1 MKTFVREFLSNAN
14 FQQAWIQVKKNKGC
28 AGSDGETIARFK
40 QNLESNLSDLR
51 NAIALGNYQP
61 APYQQILIPKDRG
74 KWRELKVPSVKDRIV
89 QQALLNVLSPII
101 EPTFLAC
108 SFAYRPNISYIQ
120 AVEKIAD
127 WRDLGYQWV
136 LDADIKQYFDEI
148 DRDRLLRELRKY
160 IVHPGI
166 LCLIKAWIT
175 NPVLTK
181 NGLTTTTKGIPQ
193 GAVISPLLANIYL
206 DEFDRA
212 FTDLDVRL
220 VRYADDFL
228 ILAKSKNR
236 IKQAY
241 IEVSQLLE
249 EIALQLHPQ
258 KTRITNFDRGF
269 CFLGHGFIERGI
281 IPIDK
286 PKPKSKKKLQQSKSH
301 HLMRAR
307 QT

>member
-1 MKTFVREFLSNAN
+1 MDAIARNFLSNAN
-14 FQQAWIQVKKNKGC
+14 FQQAWLQVWKNKGC
-28 AGSDGETIARFK
+28 AGSDGETLTQFK
-40 QNLESNLSDLR
+40 QNLESNLSDLS
-51 NAIALGNYQP
+51 NKISDSNYQP
-61 APYQQILIPKDRG
+61 APYQQILIPKSKD
-74 KWRELKVPSVKDRIV
+74 KYRELKVPSVKDRIV
-89 QQALLNVLSPII
+89 QQALLNVLSPLI
-101 EPTFLAC
+101 EPTFSVC

-127 WRDLGYQWV
+127 WRDMGYQWV

-148 DRDRLLRELRKY
+148 DRDRLLRELRRY

-181 NGLTTTTKGIPQ
+181 NGLTTTAKGIPQ

-212 FTDLDVRL
+212 FTDSDVRL

-228 ILAKSKNR
+228 VLAKTKNR

-241 IEVSQLLE
+241 VEVSQLLE
-249 EIALQLHPQ
+249 AISLQLHPQ

-286 PKPKSKKKLQQSKSH
+286 PKQKKKSKKKLATHTSKQ
-301 HLMRAR
+301 HLIRR
-307 QT
+307 

>member
-1 MKTFVREFLSNAN
+1 MDAIARNFLSNAN
-14 FQQAWIQVKKNKGC
+14 FQQAWLQVWKNKGC
-28 AGSDGETIARFK
+28 AGSDGETLTQFK
-40 QNLESNLSDLR
+40 QNLESNLSDLS
-51 NAIALGNYQP
+51 NKISDSNYQP
-61 APYQQILIPKDRG
+61 APYQQILIPKSKD
-74 KWRELKVPSVKDRIV
+74 KYRELKVPSVKDRIV
-89 QQALLNVLSPII
+89 QQALLNVLSPLI
-101 EPTFLAC
+101 EPTFSVC

-127 WRDLGYQWV
+127 WRDMGYQWV

-148 DRDRLLRELRKY
+148 DRDRLLRELRRY

-181 NGLTTTTKGIPQ
+181 NGLTTTAKGIPQ

-212 FTDLDVRL
+212 FTDSDVRL

-228 ILAKSKNR
+228 VLAKTKNR

-241 IEVSQLLE
+241 VEVSQLLE
-249 EIALQLHPQ
+249 AIALQLHPQ

-286 PKPKSKKKLQQSKSH
+286 PKQKKKSKKKLATHTSKQ
-301 HLMRAR
+301 HLIRR
-307 QT
+307 